1 MTDDTYSI
9 GAASKLFFVP
19 SSWWSQAA
27 LSEKPLFL
35 CYNNAP
41 ALWVLV
47 LLSLLLLLPPS
58 VVPSL
63 QSLFATASAARIDFS
78 DWYLNWYSDP

>member
-9 GAASKLFFVP
+9 GAASKLFFAP

-27 LSEKPLFL
+27 FSEKPLFL

-47 LLSLLLLLPPS
+47 LLSLLLLLPPLS
-58 VVPSL
+58 SPP
-63 QSLFATASAARIDFS
+63 LFQFLPLRRLLELTFLIGT
-78 DWYLNWYSDP
+78 